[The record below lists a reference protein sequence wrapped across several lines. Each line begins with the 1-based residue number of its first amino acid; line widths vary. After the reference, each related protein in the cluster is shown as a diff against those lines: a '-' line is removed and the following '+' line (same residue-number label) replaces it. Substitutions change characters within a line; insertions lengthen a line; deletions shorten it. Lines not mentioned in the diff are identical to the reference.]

1 MDFCLNGIKGIKQ
14 HNEQLRNSTM
24 MVFVIIPR
32 IIKRF
37 PASIGNF
44 VAEFSRRR
52 IQDVVE
58 CVFFNFF
65 KMFTLCDKRVV
76 SHIACAEVTY
86 NKSRETEFTRNNFF
100 DHARDG
106 QLVLDLDRLENF
118 LITRD
123 RSVGSKVTS
132 TKVIKWN
139 ID

>member
-14 HNEQLRNSTM
+14 HDEQLRNSTM

-37 PASIGNF
+37 PAIIGNF

-52 IQDVVE
+52 VQAVVE

-76 SHIACAEVTY
+76 S
-86 NKSRETEFTRNNFF
+86 
-100 DHARDG
+100 
-106 QLVLDLDRLENF
+106 
-118 LITRD
+118 
-123 RSVGSKVTS
+123 
-132 TKVIKWN
+132 
-139 ID
+139 